1 MRHRKQPIYSYRWF
15 VSFRPVGS
23 SWQARRTKGFATEA
37 EAKRFAKAML
47 SKKHYITAGTITPH
61 QPKRRTIA
69 DSEIAQWIEGEK

>member
-1 MRHRKQPIYSYRWF
+1 MVRLVAGAWNERQ
-15 VSFRPVGS
+15 
-23 SWQARRTKGFATEA
+23 TKGFPTET

-47 SKKHYITAGTITPH
+47 SKAHYVTAGTITPH